1 MKGLLITIGLFSFT
15 ACVATLT
22 PEGGKVRVT
31 ENSQATVGCTFIS
44 NIKAPDEWT
53 EGDSTPNLQNQAAKL
68 GGNLVFL
75 GRKTGV
81 QQNAEVYRCPNQRLK
96 SR

>member
-1 MKGLLITIGLFSFT
+1 MKGLLITFCFFAFT

-31 ENSQATVGCTFIS
+31 ENPQATVGCTFVK
-44 NIKAPDEWT
+44 NIQAPDNWA
-53 EGDSTPNLQNQAAKL
+53 EGDSTPDLQNQAAKL
-68 GGNLVFL
+68 GGNVVLL

-81 QQNAEVYRCPNQRLK
+81 NQNAEVYSCPSK
-96 SR
+96 P

>member
-1 MKGLLITIGLFSFT
+1 MKGLLIAICLFSFT

-31 ENSQATVGCTFIS
+31 ENSQATAGCTFIS
-44 NIKAPDEWT
+44 NINGDEAAP
-53 EGDSTPNLQNQAAKL
+53 GDSTPNLQNQAAKL

-81 QQNAEVYRCPNQRLK
+81 IQNAEVYRCPSQP
-96 SR
+96 